1 MSPIKNRPEIDLY
14 GVKSGLGHLN
24 PILLENINKIPG
36 PEDYEDPELLKKRG
50 YTSPPK
56 LKDMN
61 KVLQNSLVPGSKF
74 KDAPDGSK
82 SGGKT
87 AGKDSVLRNKSTSK
101 SPNTRMTNNTSI
113 LKN

>member
-50 YTSPPK
+50 YASPPK
-56 LKDMN
+56 LKDMD
-61 KVLQNSLVPGSKF
+61 KVMKNSLVPGSKF
-74 KDAPDGSK
+74 KEMKASVV
-82 SGGKT
+82 SGGGGGTKE
-87 AGKDSVLRNKSTSK
+87 AISRK
-101 SPNTRMTNNTSI
+101 
-113 LKN
+113 